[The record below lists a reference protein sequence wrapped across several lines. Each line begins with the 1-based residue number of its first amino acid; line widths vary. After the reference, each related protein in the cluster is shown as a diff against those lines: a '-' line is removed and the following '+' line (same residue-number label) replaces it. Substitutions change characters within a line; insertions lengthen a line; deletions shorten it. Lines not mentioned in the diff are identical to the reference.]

1 MSLEQLMKLKV
12 IAEALSDMSHGDECT
27 DPSHNHK
34 KNLSIEQQKE
44 ALADY
49 LKQAPTYVNPFSVG
63 DAVIRNPVEKKYK
76 WPNEKRPGVVVE
88 TFPGKDTWTYSK
100 GHDKVVFEDTMV
112 AIVDEDDG
120 EIMFYRV
127 DSHYLIKA

>member
-1 MSLEQLMKLKV
+1 MNLDQMLKQ
-12 IAEALSDMSHGDECT
+12 ALVKGLVERVLVDDECT

-34 KNLSIEQQKE
+34 KNLSIEQQKQI
-44 ALADY
+44 LADY

-63 DAVIRNPVEKKYK
+63 DAVIREPVEKKYK

-88 TFPGKDTWTYSK
+88 TLTGKDAWTYTK
-100 GHDKVVFEDTMV
+100 GHDKVIFEDTMV

-120 EIMFYRV
+120 EIMFYKV